1 MLKKILLISLALS
14 LVLIAVAPITTMAKR
29 WSPPERPKIERFSVV
44 LTPASIDNT
53 VIGTTWP
60 VRDTADTNVWPIMD
74 LVEGETTVVGWVVDG
89 RSIYGG
95 VTGNIGGN
103 FSFTYGGI
111 LDTLQSGS
119 IQGIVTIQTV
129 RGIVYLA
136 ARGTSETE
144 VLAVYSFVEIAGWWY
159 SEPVQSSI
167 EECPI
172 SISPC
177 PLGVFFAQIYSNPD
191 LAPLPDEVLVTMYGS
206 VLPPLP
212 KTLSAEFSGTIR
224 VDAGT
229 GAFSSIYGTGRFKP
243 AGGNPLTLQVWPSQ
257 HVYAIDGAIKLI
269 GSYSK
274 RPLPG
279 VLQFDR
285 DKLRDVIE
293 KWREKNDE
301 D

>member
-1 MLKKILLISLALS
+1 MVKKILLISLAIA
-14 LVLIAVAPITTMAKR
+14 LVLSAVAPVTALAKK
-29 WSPPERPKIERFSVV
+29 WNPPERPTIERFSVV
-44 LTPASIDNT
+44 LTPTSIDNT

-60 VRDTADTNVWPIMD
+60 VRDTADTSVWPIVD
-74 LVEGETTVVGWVVDG
+74 LVEGAPTVVGWVVDG

-119 IQGIVTIQTV
+119 IQGIVAIQTL

-144 VLAVYSFVEIAGWWY
+144 VLAVYSFLEIQGWVAAAGLP
-159 SEPVQSSI
+159 SV
-167 EECPI
+167 
-172 SISPC
+172 
-177 PLGVFFAQIYSNPD
+177 GAFFAQIYNNPE

-212 KTLSAEFSGTIR
+212 KTLSAEFSGTVR

-229 GAFSSIYGTGRFKP
+229 GAFSSIYGTGKFKP

-257 HVYAIDGAIKLI
+257 HVYAIDGAIKLT

-279 VLQFDR
+279 VFQFDR
-285 DKLRDVIE
+285 DKLRDLIG
-293 KWREKNDE
+293 KWREKHDE